1 MKNTRKDSD
10 YWKIGKDNAII
21 SFILEKRLGVSKG
34 TFENSPEGFKNF
46 TEQAERVVK
55 EAKINRNTIVE
66 ENGKKITYFIEGAGK
81 KPREGVKVIMYDGK
95 IQSMMPFK
103 VPAK

>member
-1 MKNTRKDSD
+1 MNCQKTH
-10 YWKIGKDNAII
+10 
-21 SFILEKRLGVSKG
+21 
-34 TFENSPEGFKNF
+34 
-46 TEQAERVVK
+46 
-55 EAKINRNTIVE
+55 
-66 ENGKKITYFIEGAGK
+66 FIEGAGK

>member
-1 MKNTRKDSD
+1 M
-10 YWKIGKDNAII
+10 
-21 SFILEKRLGVSKG
+21 
-34 TFENSPEGFKNF
+34 
-46 TEQAERVVK
+46 
-55 EAKINRNTIVE
+55 
-66 ENGKKITYFIEGAGK
+66 GKKITYFIEGAGK